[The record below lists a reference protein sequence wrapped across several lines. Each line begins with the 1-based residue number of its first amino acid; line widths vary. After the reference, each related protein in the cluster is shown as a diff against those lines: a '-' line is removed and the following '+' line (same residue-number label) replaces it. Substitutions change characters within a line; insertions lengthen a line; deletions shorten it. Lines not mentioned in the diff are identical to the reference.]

1 MKLALA
7 QQMRTLDSAAIN
19 EFGIPGI
26 VLMENAGRKTCDM
39 LIELYGNPEGKKVV
53 VFAGP
58 GNNGGDAFVVARHL
72 HQNGADVIVNLLVQP
87 EEISGDAKTNLNIVQ
102 KLPIPLHV
110 LVDSQEIDSLDFSRA
125 FLIVDGLFGTGL
137 KREITGRFAKV
148 INDINKCTAPT
159 VSLDIPSGMDS
170 DSGQRLGA
178 CVHADVTYTYGLAK
192 PGQFSYPGK
201 VYCGDIKVVD
211 IGIPPEVIENAQLY
225 IELLGPN
232 NSGCSLPG
240 RVPDG
245 HKGSH
250 GHLLII
256 GGSPGKTGAAIL
268 AAKGGLRSGSGLVSM
283 CVSQSSNDIYESALH
298 EAMTITVTGSENS
311 ALDIDDYPTIKKAI
325 SGKSALVVGPGI
337 GLAEGSCELVKK
349 IYNEASMPLVIDADG
364 LNALAT
370 DAQSIQCEDKDLRI
384 LTPHPGEMA
393 RLTGMSTKEI
403 QENRIEIT
411 RDFSMRNN
419 VYVILKGA
427 ATIVGAPDGRIAV
440 NSSGN
445 PGMGTGGMGDVLAG
459 IIGGLLAQKLSAWNA
474 SCLGV
479 YVHGLAAD
487 HIAQTMKQ
495 GYLATE
501 VADTVPVMFNTLY
514 KY

>member
-7 QQMRTLDSAAIN
+7 HQMRNLDSAAIN

-39 LIELYGNPEGKKVV
+39 LIDRYGSPEGKKVV

-72 HQNGADVIVNLLVQP
+72 HQSGADVIVNLLVEP
-87 EEISGDAKTNLNIVQ
+87 EGITGDAKTNLNIVQ
-102 KLPIPLHV
+102 KLPIPLQI
-110 LVDSQEIDSLDFSRA
+110 LIASEEIQPLDLSKA

-137 KREITGRFAKV
+137 KRDITGRFAKV
-148 INDINKCTAPT
+148 IDDINTCSAPT
-159 VSLDIPSGMDS
+159 VSLDIPSGLDS
-170 DSGQRLGA
+170 DSGQPLGT
-178 CVHADVTYTYGLAK
+178 CVHADVTYTYGLPK

-201 VYCGDIKVVD
+201 MYCGTVKVVD
-211 IGIPPEVIENAQLY
+211 IGIPPEVVENAQLQL
-225 IELLGPN
+225 ELLDSN
-232 NSGCSLPG
+232 NSSCSLPD
-240 RVPDG
+240 RVADG

-256 GGSPGKTGAAIL
+256 GGSVGKTGAAIL
-268 AAKGGLRSGSGLVSM
+268 AAKGGLRSGAGLVSM
-283 CVSQSSNDIYESALH
+283 CVSQSNNGIYESALH
-298 EAMTITVTGSENS
+298 EAMTIPVTGSENS
-311 ALDIDDYPTIKKAI
+311 APGLDDYPTIEEAM
-325 SGKSALVVGPGI
+325 SGKSAVVLGPGI
-337 GLAEGSCELVKK
+337 GLAEESSELVKK
-349 IYNEASMPLVIDADG
+349 LYNDASLPLVVDADG
-364 LNALAT
+364 LNALST
-370 DAQSIQCEDKDLRI
+370 DPQLIQCDDKKIRI

-393 RLTGMSTKEI
+393 RLTGLSASEI
-403 QENRIEIT
+403 QKNRIEIT
-411 RDFSMRNN
+411 RDFSKRNN
-419 VYVILKGA
+419 VYVVLKGA
-427 ATIVGAPDGRIAV
+427 ATVIGAPDGRIAV

-459 IIGGLLAQKLSAWNA
+459 IIGGFLAQKLSPWNA

-501 VADTVPVMFNTLY
+501 VADTVPVVLSKLY
-514 KY
+514 TY

>member
-7 QQMRTLDSAAIN
+7 DQMRNLDSSAIN

-26 VLMENAGRKTCDM
+26 VLMENAGRKTCDI
-39 LIELYGNPEGKKVV
+39 LIGRYGNPEGEKVV

-72 HQNGADVIVNLLVQP
+72 HQTGADVIVNLLVDP
-87 EEISGDAKTNLNIVQ
+87 EVITGDAKTNLNIIQ
-102 KLPIPLHV
+102 NLSIPLHV
-110 LVDSQEIDSLDFSRA
+110 LVDSQEIDLLDLSMT

-148 INDINKCTAPT
+148 IDDINTCSAPT
-159 VSLDIPSGMDS
+159 VSLDMPSGLDS
-170 DSGQRLGA
+170 DSGQPLGA
-178 CVHADVTYTYGLAK
+178 CVRADATYTYGLPK

-201 VYCGDIKVVD
+201 VYCGAVEVVD
-211 IGIPPEVIENAQLY
+211 IGIPPEVVEKAELY
-225 IELLGPN
+225 MELLGPN
-232 NSGCSLPG
+232 NSSCSLPD
-240 RVPDG
+240 RIPDG
-245 HKGSH
+245 HKGRH

-256 GGSPGKTGAAIL
+256 GGSRGKTGAAIL
-268 AAKGGLRSGSGLVSM
+268 AAKGGLRSGSGLVSL
-283 CVSQSSNDIYESALH
+283 CVPQFNNDIYESALH
-298 EAMTITVTGSENS
+298 EAMTIPVEGAEKNV
-311 ALDIDDYPTIKKAI
+311 LGIDDYPSIEKAI
-325 SGKSALVVGPGI
+325 YGKSSLVVGPGI

-370 DAQSIQCEDKDLRI
+370 DAQLIQWKDKGIRI

-393 RLTGMSTKEI
+393 RLTGRSTQEI
-403 QENRIEIT
+403 QKNRIEIT
-411 RDFSMRNN
+411 RVFSMRNN
-419 VYVILKGA
+419 VYVVLKGA
-427 ATIVGAPDGRIAV
+427 ATIIAAPDGRVAV

-459 IIGGLLAQKLSAWNA
+459 IIGGFLAQKLSAWNA
-474 SCLGV
+474 ACLGV

-487 HIAQTMKQ
+487 HIAKTMKQ

-501 VADTVPVMFNTLY
+501 VADTIPLMLNKLI
-514 KY
+514 K

>member
-7 QQMRTLDSAAIN
+7 HQMRDLDRVAIN
-19 EFGIPGI
+19 DFGIPGI

-39 LIELYGNPEGKKVV
+39 LIDQYGNPEGEKVV

-72 HQNGADVIVNLLVQP
+72 HQNGADVIVKLLVEP
-87 EEISGDAKTNLNIVQ
+87 ETITGDAKTNLNI
-102 KLPIPLHV
+102 LRNLSIPLHV
-110 LVDSQEIDSLDFSRA
+110 LVDSQQLELLDLSMT
-125 FLIVDGLFGTGL
+125 FLVIDGLFGTGL
-137 KREITGRFAKV
+137 KRDITGRFAKV
-148 INDINKCTAPT
+148 IADINRCLAPT
-159 VSLDIPSGMDS
+159 VSLDIPSGLDS
-170 DSGQRLGA
+170 DSGQPLGA
-178 CVHADVTYTYGLAK
+178 CVQADVTYTYGLPK
-192 PGQFSYPGK
+192 TGQFCYPGR
-201 VYCGDIKVVD
+201 VYCGTIKVVD
-211 IGIPPEVIENAQLY
+211 IGIPPEVVENAQLY

-232 NSGCSLPG
+232 NSSCSLPG
-240 RVPDG
+240 RIPDG

-256 GGSPGKTGAAIL
+256 GGSLGKTGAAIL

-283 CVSQSSNDIYESALH
+283 CVPQFNNDIYESALH
-298 EAMTITVTGSENS
+298 EAMTIPVTASGNS
-311 ALDIDDYPTIKKAI
+311 ALGINDYPTIEKAMV
-325 SGKSALVVGPGI
+325 GKSALVVGPGM
-337 GLAEGSCELVKK
+337 GLAEGSPELVKK
-349 IYNEASMPLVIDADG
+349 IYTKASMPLVIDADG

-370 DAQSIQCEDKDLRI
+370 DAQLIQCKDTNIRI

-393 RLTGMSTKEI
+393 TLTGMSTKEI
-403 QENRIEIT
+403 QKNRIEIT

-419 VYVILKGA
+419 VYVVLKGA
-427 ATIVGAPDGRIAV
+427 ATVVAAPDGRIAV

-445 PGMGTGGMGDVLAG
+445 SGMGTGGMGDVLAG
-459 IIGGLLAQKLSAWNA
+459 VIGGFLAQKLSAWNA

-501 VADTVPVMFNTLY
+501 VADTIPVMLNELI
-514 KY
+514 K